1 MNKLIPQALA
11 ASLVFMLSFSFANS
25 ADESIEDMTRL
36 LKLRLG
42 TDKVEPPT
50 ATGVD
55 GVYQTRF
62 GNKFA
67 YLIEGGRYVFIG
79 DMVDLKME
87 RNMTEVSRRELVVQE
102 LASFDSKKQIV
113 FPAENEEL
121 AVLNVFTD
129 TSCGYCQQLH
139 KEVKYLQEA
148 GISVHYFPYPR
159 GGNRGPGYS
168 DLKKVWCADDKLT
181 AMSNANAMSKTPN
194 ICVGNSD
201 FLTEPSDEAF
211 DDRFIARPYHRRG
224 DKNGEQHQH
233 QRGGTRLV
241 CNTTHTTQSTI
252 GSEHI
257 V

>member
-1 MNKLIPQALA
+1 MNKLITQALA

-42 TDKVEPPT
+42 TDKVEPPI

-62 GNKFA
+62 GNKFG

-79 DMVDLKME
+79 DMVDLKMA

-102 LASFDSKKQIV
+102 LAGFDSKKQIV
-113 FPAENEEL
+113 FPAVNEEL

-181 AMSNANAMSKTPN
+181 AMSIAKGAKMGSLASSEDCESALYVDEGYILGNRIGVTGTPALYA
-194 ICVGNSD
+194 SD
-201 FLTEPSDEAF
+201 GTMF
-211 DDRFIARPYHRRG
+211 
-224 DKNGEQHQH
+224 NGYVPHQ
-233 QRGGTRLV
+233 QLIPQLL
-241 CNTTHTTQSTI
+241 NQ
-252 GSEHI
+252 
-257 V
+257 